1 MIYAKGNTMKF
12 LLTLMLVMFITVG
25 CAPKAFSPTEK
36 VIFTTTK
43 SLQAASEVRVTA
55 LTTIAKLY
63 KDGVLT
69 DEAFKNRVIELGDEL
84 QIIINVTANAMLI
97 YKDSGLSAD
106 RQTLSEKVAIYVEIY
121 GKFSDLVMPYI
132 LDKMYNGGTK

>member
-1 MIYAKGNTMKF
+1 MINSKGNSIKYLIT
-12 LLTLMLVMFITVG
+12 LLLVVFITVG
-25 CAPKAFSPTEK
+25 CIPKEFTPAEK

-55 LTTIAKLY
+55 LTTIARLY

-69 DEAFKNRVIELGDEL
+69 DEAFKQRVIELGDEL
-84 QIIINVTANAMLI
+84 QIIINVTANTMLI
-97 YKDSGLSAD
+97 YKDSGL
-106 RQTLSEKVAIYVEIY
+106 EKDKRALAEKIDIYVAVY

-132 LDKMYNGGTK
+132 LEKLDDGGTK